1 MIELM
6 MFCPIWRN
14 LFLNR
19 DFEDWFNQLEGYHLL
34 SERFYDDLE
43 EYAFCVMA
51 GYDQQ
56 AKEVKTDIKKWL
68 QAAFEAGV
76 NCEKK
81 KTTTTEN

>member
-6 MFCPIWRN
+6 MFCPIWRS
-14 LFLNR
+14 LSLND
-19 DFEDWFNQLEGYHLL
+19 DFENWFYQLEGYHLL
-34 SERFYDDLE
+34 SERFYDDLD
-43 EYAFCVMA
+43 EYSFCVIS

-56 AKEVKTDIKKWL
+56 AKEVKSDIKKWL

-76 NCEKK
+76 NCEKE